1 MYSYRFA
8 TLSGWVFSA
17 IYQNVIT
24 LELGPDVINFIFRSG
39 IWGVSENQNDKTEM
53 ESKKMFSCIE

>member
-1 MYSYRFA
+1 M
-8 TLSGWVFSA
+8 SGWVFSA
-17 IYQNVIT
+17 IYLNVIT

-39 IWGVSENQNDKTEM
+39 NWMSENQNDKTEM